1 MSANTPAPPSS
12 IRLASSDFAGPD
24 KAAALRELYGRE
36 LMRVDL
42 WSHANA
48 QGAFEFSTSVTL
60 LGQGMVHARTEC
72 TPAHQSRSPA
82 LMQDGCDDIFLATS
96 RAPLVLRTPR
106 GEQQLP
112 ANSMVVLSKARE
124 YEAITPCGG
133 PTACVLLPR
142 ASIAPLVPRLE
153 EAPLLV
159 LPHGAPSGA
168 LALAYAQLLSDSAP
182 LAPPQ
187 QALAVAHLRELV
199 AGAIAPALHPHLP
212 PAREAQAAS
221 RLALIRHDMQ
231 ARLGQASLSLEEVA
245 RRHHLTPRQVQRLF
259 AQQGSCF
266 SDALREA
273 RLDHARALLL
283 APAQRQRR
291 VLDIALDCGFA
302 DISTFNR
309 AFRRR
314 FGLAPSDLR

>member
-1 MSANTPAPPSS
+1 MPASHPTPPSS

-48 QGAFEFSTSVTL
+48 QGSFEFSTSVTT
-60 LGQGMVHARTEC
+60 LGQDVVHARTLC
-72 TPAHQSRSPA
+72 TPAHQARSRA

-96 RAPLVLRTPR
+96 RAPMVLRTPH
-106 GEQQLP
+106 GEQHLP
-112 ANSMVVLSKARE
+112 ANSMVVVSKARE
-124 YEAITPCGG
+124 YEVITPCGG
-133 PTACVLLPR
+133 PTACVLMPH

-159 LPHGAPSGA
+159 LQPGAPSGA
-168 LALAYAQLLSDSAP
+168 LALAYAQLLAESAP

-187 QALAVAHLRELV
+187 QDLAVAHLRELL
-199 AGAIAPALHPHLP
+199 AGAIAPALQAHLP
-212 PAREAQAAS
+212 PGRAAQATP

-259 AQQGSCF
+259 AQEGTCF

-273 RLDHARALLL
+273 RLDRARALLQ